1 MRDRSHE
8 RGRVQGIG
16 TRARASTAATR
27 SGRPLWPAFLL
38 ALPALIVGC
47 YPGDF
52 DDLEDFDTVTTIH
65 DDDVS
70 FTAIQTYA
78 LPDTIIHIEEED
90 DDDDDDDDRL
100 ELSRQFDD
108 DIMKKVRE
116 NLNARGY
123 QEVTGLTRPDVVVAV
138 SAAATTV
145 VGAYSSYYCD
155 YWGWYGWYG
164 YPCGYYPGYTY
175 IYSYDLGTI
184 FIDMLDIRPEAVL
197 DDQIDVLWTGAV
209 RGVLGTTDPATE
221 QRIRE
226 GIDQAFTQSPY
237 LRSNP

>member
-1 MRDRSHE
+1 MRDRPHE
-8 RGRVQGIG
+8 RGRVHGIG
-16 TRARASTAATR
+16 TRPGASTAARKTKR
-27 SGRPLWPAFLL
+27 RLWPAFLL
-38 ALPALIVGC
+38 ALPGLIVGC

-52 DDLEDFDTVTTIH
+52 DDLEDFDTVTTLH
-65 DDDVS
+65 GENVN
-70 FTAIQTYA
+70 FGAIQTYA
-78 LPDTIIHIEEED
+78 LPDTIIHIEEEG
-90 DDDDDDDDRL
+90 DDDDDDDRV
-100 ELSRQFDD
+100 ELSREFDEH
-108 DIMKKVRE
+108 ILKHVRE

-123 QEVTGLTRPDVVVAV
+123 QEVTAPTRPDVVVAV

-145 VGAYSSYYCD
+145 VGAYSSYWCD

-184 FIDMLDIRPEAVL
+184 FIDMLDVRPEALL

-209 RGVLGTTDPATE
+209 RGVLGTADPVTE
-221 QRIRE
+221 ERIHD
-226 GIDQAFTQSPY
+226 GIDQAFRQSPY

>member
-1 MRDRSHE
+1 MRDRPHE
-8 RGRVQGIG
+8 HGRVHGVG
-16 TRARASTAATR
+16 TRAGASTTARR
-27 SGRPLWPAFLL
+27 SGRPLWAALLL

-52 DDLEDFDTVTTIH
+52 DDLEDFDTVTTLH
-65 DDDVS
+65 ERGRELQRDPDVR
-70 FTAIQTYA
+70 
-78 LPDTIIHIEEED
+78 PPRHVVHIEED
-90 DDDDDDDDRL
+90 DDDDDDRV

-108 DIMKKVRE
+108 DILKKVRE

-123 QEVTGLTRPDVVVAV
+123 QEVTGPTRPDVVVAV

-145 VGAYSSYYCD
+145 VGAYSGSYCD

-184 FIDMLDIRPEAVL
+184 FIDMLDIRPEALL

-209 RGVLGTTDPATE
+209 RGVLGTTDPETE
-221 QRIRE
+221 QRIHE
-226 GIDQAFTQSPY
+226 GIDQAFRQSPY